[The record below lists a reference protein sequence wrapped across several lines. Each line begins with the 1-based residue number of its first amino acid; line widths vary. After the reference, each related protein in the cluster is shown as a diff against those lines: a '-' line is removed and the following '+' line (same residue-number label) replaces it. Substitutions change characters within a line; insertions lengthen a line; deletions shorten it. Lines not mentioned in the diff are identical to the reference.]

1 MNFLNKELSAIIAK
15 LLREDLDEKDR
26 IYLTTAIRT
35 ITDLERVGDYSEN
48 IVEDA
53 DKLKEANAE
62 FSQTAIEEIQ
72 ELKEIIRKL
81 YGEVMTAY
89 KNNDKSAL
97 ENAYKFED
105 EIDDISDNMARNHVD
120 RLSNGE
126 CTAAVGTQYLSL
138 SVNAERIADH
148 FINVARTIKI

>member
-1 MNFLNKELSAIIAK
+1 
-15 LLREDLDEKDR
+15 
-26 IYLTTAIRT
+26 
-35 ITDLERVGDYSEN
+35 
-48 IVEDA
+48 
-53 DKLKEANAE
+53 
-62 FSQTAIEEIQ
+62 
-72 ELKEIIRKL
+72 
-81 YGEVMTAY
+81 MTAY